1 VTNVF
6 LGIIAAA
13 VLVMAIIQVAAIVFA
28 ARAAQRVGDAV
39 ARFEQNVQPIV
50 ANLQKVSA
58 DAARASDAAAVQV
71 ERAGRLLEEVT
82 SRVDETVAS
91 LQAGVLGPA
100 RDLFA
105 FLDSLKSVFAAFRGD
120 GRARGSRGAHP
131 DDDDA
136 LFIG

>member
-1 VTNVF
+1 VTTVF

-13 VLVMAIIQVAAIVFA
+13 VLVMAVIQVAAIVFA
-28 ARAAQRVGDAV
+28 ARAAQHVGEAV
-39 ARFEQNVQPIV
+39 TRLEQNIQPIV

-58 DAARASDAAAVQV
+58 DAARASEAAAVQV
-71 ERAGRLLEEVT
+71 ERAGHLLEEVT
-82 SRVDETVAS
+82 TRVDSTVAS
-91 LQAGVLGPA
+91 LQEGVLGPA

-120 GRARGSRGAHP
+120 GASRGSRGAHA
-131 DDDDA
+131 DDEDA